1 MIELFDIYKS
11 FEGKDVLKGINL
23 TLNDGETIVILGRSG
38 CGKSVLLKIILRLLK
53 QDQGRIVIDGQ
64 DTTSYREEQMMPV
77 RKRMGMLFQG
87 AALFDSFNVGE
98 NVAYALREHTSF
110 SEDRIREKVAECLEF
125 VELSGTEK
133 LMPSELSGG
142 MKKRV
147 ALARAMALDPV
158 YMFYDEP
165 TTGLDPLTSRKI
177 NQLIRKLQSER
188 NASSIV
194 VTHEIANAFQVADR
208 FVVIKDGEIL
218 LTGSAAEIKG
228 SKLKFVQDFIK
239 GGVISDGRHE
249 NIA

>member
-1 MIELFDIYKS
+1 MIELIDIHKS
-11 FEGKDVLKGINL
+11 FEGKQVLKGVSL
-23 TLNDGETIVILGRSG
+23 ALHDGETIVILGRSG
-38 CGKSVLLKIILRLLK
+38 CGKSVMLKIILRLLK
-53 QDQGRIVIDGQ
+53 QDQGTILIDSQ
-64 DTTSYREEQMMPV
+64 DTTNYREEQMMPV

-110 SEDRIREKVAECLEF
+110 SEDRIRSKVAECLEF
-125 VELSGTEK
+125 VELSGTEQ

-177 NQLIRKLQSER
+177 NQLIRKLQTER
-188 NASSIV
+188 KVSSIV

-218 LTGSAAEIKG
+218 LTGSASEIKG
-228 SKLKFVQDFIK
+228 SQLKFVQDFIK
-239 GGVISDGRHE
+239 GGVISDGRQ
-249 NIA
+249 